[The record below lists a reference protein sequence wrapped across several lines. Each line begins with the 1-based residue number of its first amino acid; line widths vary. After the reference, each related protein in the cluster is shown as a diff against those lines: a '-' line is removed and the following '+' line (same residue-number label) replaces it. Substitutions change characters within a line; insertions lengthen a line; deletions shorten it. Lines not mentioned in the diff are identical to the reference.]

1 MRENSFFYQRIPENI
16 GMFQYNRRNS
26 ILLRCKFLLAS
37 QFWIR
42 ADLQL
47 KHSSCFRK
55 FYETFLQRRVVLQR
69 RVKNPVI
76 HLWWSFL
83 RKYLTDK
90 FVRCS
95 CRKPSSWMFHGIL
108 NMPLRYVTCLMTTQ
122 WQRTIT
128 LLFFVVVIETSIS
141 KNFFLKEVVTNKT
154 Y

>member
-26 ILLRCKFLLAS
+26 ILLRCKFLWAS

-42 ADLQL
+42 PDLQL
-47 KHSSCFRK
+47 KLSSCFRK
-55 FYETFLQRRVVLQR
+55 FYEKFLQRRAVLQR

-76 HLWWSFL
+76 HLWWSFSW
-83 RKYLTDK
+83 KYLTDK
-90 FVRCS
+90 VIRCS

-108 NMPLRYVTCLMTTQ
+108 NVSLWYVTCPMTTQ

-128 LLFFVVVIETSIS
+128 LPFFVVDIETLIS
-141 KNFFLKEVVTNKT
+141 KNLFLKEVVTNNT